1 MLHEKAASALHS
13 IAPNERAT
21 WVRMAMALKSEFG
34 DDAFDA
40 WNSWSK
46 SAESYCR
53 KSALAVW
60 RSIGSAGHV
69 RIGTLYREA
78 AANGWRYAEDHR
90 VQPITRVKGERLLQ
104 WGAEAA
110 PHSQTQ
116 PEGDVA
122 CDVRKTRAARAAAAS
137 ATKYLAQCQPKTH
150 PYLVS
155 KGLPNSIGLVRG
167 LTLIVPMYDFLTSEL
182 VGTQRIDWL
191 ADEQRWAKQMAW
203 GMRVKGAALRLGNQR
218 AQETFF
224 CEGLATGLSIELAL
238 RRLRLNASVV
248 VCFND
253 WNLAHVAS
261 LEKGRAFV
269 FADNDVSLAGES
281 AAKKTGLAYCMSDVV
296 GEDANDLLQRAG
308 VVELCRL
315 IIDVRRRSG

>member
-1 MLHEKAASALHS
+1 MTHEKALSALQV
-13 IAPNERAT
+13 IAPDERST
-21 WVRMAMALKSEFG
+21 WVRVAMALKSEFG
-34 DDAFDA
+34 ESAFDA
-40 WNSWSK
+40 WNSWSQGA
-46 SAESYCR
+46 SSYSR

-60 RSIGSAGHV
+60 RSIGIAG
-69 RIGTLYREA
+69 RIKIGSLYREA
-78 AANGWRYAEDHR
+78 AANGWRYSEDH
-90 VQPITRVKGERLLQ
+90 L
-104 WGAEAA
+104 AA
-110 PHSQTQ
+110 PIARAESAARENDGMEEAHKS
-116 PEGDVA
+116 
-122 CDVRKTRAARAAAAS
+122 RAARSAAAA
-137 ATKYLAQCQPKTH
+137 ATRYLTQCQPKTH

-155 KGLPNSIGLVRG
+155 KGLPNVIGLVCG
-167 LTLIVPMYDFLTSEL
+167 PALIVPMYDFLTGEL
-182 VGTQRIDWL
+182 VGSQRIDWL
-191 ADEQRWAKQMAW
+191 TDERRWAKQMAW
-203 GMRVKGAALRLGNQR
+203 GMRLKGASLRLGNQR

-253 WNLAHVAS
+253 WNLAYVSS
-261 LEKGRAFV
+261 LERGRAFV
-269 FADNDVSLAGES
+269 FADNDVSLAGEI